1 MEIGLIYSKKD
12 PRQAEARDFL
22 RRFVEERGIVARII
36 ESEQPVNS
44 PTVIINGQTLSEQRS
59 KPRHAGGRMFP
70 SFDDIAR
77 ALERHLWSL

>member
-12 PRQAEARDFL
+12 PRQAEAREFL
-22 RRFVEERGIVARII
+22 KRFVEQRGIVARII
-36 ESEQPVNS
+36 ESEQPVTS

-59 KPRHAGGRMFP
+59 KPRSAGARMFP
-70 SFDDIAR
+70 SFDDIAH

>member
-12 PRQAEARDFL
+12 PRQTEARDFL
-22 RRFVEERGIVARII
+22 RRFVQQRGIVARII
-36 ESEQPVNS
+36 ESEQPVTS

-59 KPRHAGGRMFP
+59 KPRHSGARMFP
-70 SFDDIAR
+70 SFDDIAH